1 MLSIYITFLKF
12 ISMSHCISSDKLSL
26 HHSISNAVYF
36 GGVSEFSSIFL
47 ALSTLFQYHP
57 PSALVSADSSYLP
70 LLQVLELFC
79 QAMFVLTFFIFRIV
93 GWVYTCYK
101 FLFDCRYVIQN
112 NLVKSYQPGSGWFLW
127 YLITISLLLSAL
139 QMFWFWQ
146 IVEKVQSMA

>member
-1 MLSIYITFLKF
+1 
-12 ISMSHCISSDKLSL
+12 MSCRIVSSDKLLL
-26 HHSISNAVYF
+26 HPSISNAVYF

-57 PSALVSADSSYLP
+57 PSALVSADSSHLP

-93 GWVYTCYK
+93 GWVHTCYK

-127 YLITISLLLSAL
+127 YLITISLLLSAI

-146 IVEKVQSMA
+146 IAEKVKSMV